1 MNRQLTSESVTI
13 GHPDKLADQIS
24 DAILDAH
31 LAQDP
36 LARVACETA
45 LGNGTAMVFGEI
57 TSEAEVDHDAVARDV
72 IRAVGYNA
80 ETGFDPDTAR
90 VIVNIR
96 QQSLDIAQAVIGGAE
111 LGAGDQ
117 GIVYGYAT
125 DEIGSLLIPA
135 PLAIAHDLTRMLVE
149 KRETETITGLRPDG
163 KSQVS
168 VTYDRDG
175 EIASIDTVVISSQHD
190 EGKSL
195 QDLRRELE
203 DEVRARTPIGLPPIG
218 RVIINPGGRFV
229 LGGPEADAGLTGRKI
244 VVDTYGGAIPHGGG
258 AFSGKDPTK
267 VDRSGAYAARH
278 AALNIVAAGLA
289 RRCQIS
295 IAYAIGQAEPVA
307 VTIDT
312 FGTGHLRDENLATL
326 VKATFD
332 FRPGA
337 IIERLDLRR
346 PIYADTARN
355 GHFGN
360 YRFPWEQPNAVDAL
374 EEVA

>member
-1 MNRQLTSESVTI
+1 MNRKLTSESVTI

-45 LGNGTAMVFGEI
+45 LGNGTAMIFGEI
-57 TSEAEVDHDAVARDV
+57 TSEAEVDHEAVARDV
-72 IRAVGYNA
+72 IRAVGYTA
-80 ETGFDPDTAR
+80 ETGFDPDAAR
-90 VIVNIR
+90 VIINIR
-96 QQSLDIAQAVIGGAE
+96 EQSPDIFQAIIGGIE

-125 DEIGSLLIPA
+125 DEIGSLFIPA
-135 PLAIAHDLTRMLVE
+135 PLAIAHDLTRMLAD
-149 KRETETITGLRPDG
+149 KRRWTISGLRPDG

-168 VTYDRDG
+168 ATYDQDG
-175 EIASIDTVVISSQHD
+175 DIASIDTVVISAQHD
-190 EGKSL
+190 ESKSL
-195 QDLRRELE
+195 EDLRYELE
-203 DEVRARTPIGLPPIG
+203 DEVRCRMPIGLPAIG
-218 RVIINPGGRFV
+218 RVLINPGGRFV
-229 LGGPEADAGLTGRKI
+229 LGGPAADAGLTGRKI
-244 VVDTYGGAIPHGGG
+244 VVDTYGGATPHGGG

-278 AALNIVAAGLA
+278 AALNVVAAGLA

-295 IAYAIGQAEPVA
+295 IAYAIGQAAPVA
-307 VTIDT
+307 VTVDT
-312 FGTGHLRDENLATL
+312 FGTGHLRDEILAKL
-326 VKATFD
+326 VKETFD

-337 IIERLDLRR
+337 IIERLNLRR
-346 PIYADTARN
+346 PIYVETARN

-360 YRFPWEQPNAVDAL
+360 YRFPWEQPDAIDLL
-374 EEVA
+374 ERII

>member
-57 TSEAEVDHDAVARDV
+57 TSEAEVDHEAVARDV

-175 EIASIDTVVISSQHD
+175 EIASIDTVVISAQHD

-203 DEVRARTPIGLPPIG
+203 DEVRARTPIGLSPIG

-229 LGGPEADAGLTGRKI
+229 LGGPAADAGLTGRKI

-307 VTIDT
+307 VTVDT

>member
-1 MNRQLTSESVTI
+1 MNRKLTSESVTI

-45 LGNGTAMVFGEI
+45 LGNNTAMIFGEI
-57 TSEAEVDHDAVARDV
+57 TSEAEVDHEAVARDV
-72 IRAVGYNA
+72 IRAIGYTA
-80 ETGFDPDTAR
+80 ETGFDPDAAR
-90 VIVNIR
+90 VIINIR
-96 QQSLDIAQAVIGGAE
+96 EQSPDIFQAIIGGIE

-125 DEIGSLLIPA
+125 DEIGSLFIPA
-135 PLAIAHDLTRMLVE
+135 PLAIAHDLTKMLAD
-149 KRETETITGLRPDG
+149 KRRWTTSGLRPDG

-168 VTYDRDG
+168 VTYDQDG
-175 EIASIDTVVISSQHD
+175 NIASIDTVVISAQHD
-190 EGKSL
+190 ESKSL
-195 QDLRRELE
+195 EDLRYELE
-203 DEVRARTPIGLPPIG
+203 DEVRCRMPIGLPAIG
-218 RVIINPGGRFV
+218 RVLINPGGRFV
-229 LGGPEADAGLTGRKI
+229 LGGPAADAGLTGRKI

-278 AALNIVAAGLA
+278 AALNVVAAGLA

-295 IAYAIGQAEPVA
+295 IAYAIGQAAPVA
-307 VTIDT
+307 VTVDT
-312 FGTGHLRDENLATL
+312 FGTGHLRDEILAKL
-326 VKATFD
+326 LKETFD

-337 IIERLDLRR
+337 IIERLNLRR
-346 PIYADTARN
+346 PIYAETARN

-360 YRFPWEQPNAVDAL
+360 YRFPWEQPDAIDLL
-374 EEVA
+374 ERII